1 MNAVALVGVVADE
14 RESRI
19 AAPELAGGRANYA
32 GAGPMN
38 RVKFNL
44 VQSLLQ
50 NPIPENCL
58 P

>member
-1 MNAVALVGVVADE
+1 
-14 RESRI
+14 
-19 AAPELAGGRANYA
+19 
-32 GAGPMN
+32 MN

-58 P
+58 PSGYTLWRRRTMPVRMKSRGNQHWDLE